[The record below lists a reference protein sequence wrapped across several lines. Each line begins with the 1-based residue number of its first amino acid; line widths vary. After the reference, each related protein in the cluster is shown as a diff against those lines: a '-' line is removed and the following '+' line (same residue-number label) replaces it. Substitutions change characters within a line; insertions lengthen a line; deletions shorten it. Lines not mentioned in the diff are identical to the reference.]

1 MIWRQIFVLLNLSLP
16 GQWEPK
22 ENTGLRKRGL
32 GYVVL
37 CIRCVPWTTIMCWRT
52 GPAAVFTV
60 TVWLVLRAVGVWMEP
75 YTSALTMEWVLRLGR
90 ESHKGV
96 QLEED
101 SHWACPGENTLRGL
115 SLLLTS
121 NSFSSPHSYFLS
133 VSLPSPPLSLVKA
146 RRDRPSLLPGSSHFY
161 HILFHIRLK
170 ESEPPDH
177 GSTLGSKTL
186 NQKNLF
192 FFTNCVFLIY
202 LSQTGRA
209 DCYSI
214 LHCVNCAHPTSH
226 GSCKTT

>member
-52 GPAAVFTV
+52 GPAAVFTGGWSWGLWVYEWSHTPVLSPWSEYWEWKGNHIRVCSWRRTV
-60 TVWLVLRAVGVWMEP
+60 TGHVLERTHCVDFLSSSLPIPFLLPTPTFSLSLYLLPLSPWWKQEEIDLLSYLEAPTSIISYFISGSKSQNHLTMDQHLVLRPWI
-75 YTSALTMEWVLRLGR
+75 
-90 ESHKGV
+90 KKI
-96 QLEED
+96 
-101 SHWACPGENTLRGL
+101 
-115 SLLLTS
+115 
-121 NSFSSPHSYFLS
+121 F
-133 VSLPSPPLSLVKA
+133 
-146 RRDRPSLLPGSSHFY
+146 
-161 HILFHIRLK
+161 
-170 ESEPPDH
+170 
-177 GSTLGSKTL
+177 
-186 NQKNLF
+186 F